1 MSEKDSFQQIQKL
14 SQEQI
19 QTQRAT
25 LNQMLLGELIEMNDE
40 GIKERIDAEL
50 NDNPALEEAS
60 EASDNIDDFGDN
72 NDEGDDDTTA
82 EVGQGNDD
90 PFESPYT
97 QNDDD
102 NTADTFDDGFALIAS
117 RKKRASDDVYRP
129 PVVNEASMYEVLMNQ
144 VHERDLTER
153 QMLIAEYIVGEI
165 DDDGLMRRPITSICG
180 DIISRENEFV
190 SPQEVQEVLEVIQ
203 DLEPAGIGATNTREC
218 ILLQIEDMKGVD
230 IEAAQLAHAIVDKHF
245 EAYERH
251 HYDKIL
257 NALNIDEAAFN
268 EADKIIKR
276 TNPRPGNLFS
286 SGERMA
292 NASHITP
299 NFVITTD
306 DNKLQ
311 LTVVNDIPE
320 LQISESYEIEYQ
332 RLAKLKG
339 QNAKMGDEELT
350 IKRQYENAS
359 NFIMLL
365 KQRQEKL
372 YKIMKT
378 IMLRQQE
385 FFITGD
391 TQSLKP
397 LVLKDIADETG
408 YDTSTISRAQ
418 QNKYVDTNWGIFPV
432 KYFFV
437 KKVND
442 NDASATAIKEIIK
455 DMVDN
460 EDKTKPLSDDKLC
473 EELQRKGYDIKRR
486 TVAKYRDSMKIPV
499 ARQRKTLR
507 TN

>member
-1 MSEKDSFQQIQKL
+1 M
-14 SQEQI
+14 
-19 QTQRAT
+19 
-25 LNQMLLGELIEMNDE
+25 
-40 GIKERIDAEL
+40 
-50 NDNPALEEAS
+50 
-60 EASDNIDDFGDN
+60 
-72 NDEGDDDTTA
+72 
-82 EVGQGNDD
+82 
-90 PFESPYT
+90 
-97 QNDDD
+97 
-102 NTADTFDDGFALIAS
+102 
-117 RKKRASDDVYRP
+117 
-129 PVVNEASMYEVLMNQ
+129 
-144 VHERDLTER
+144 
-153 QMLIAEYIVGEI
+153 
-165 DDDGLMRRPITSICG
+165 
-180 DIISRENEFV
+180 
-190 SPQEVQEVLEVIQ
+190 
-203 DLEPAGIGATNTREC
+203 
-218 ILLQIEDMKGVD
+218 
-230 IEAAQLAHAIVDKHF
+230 
-245 EAYERH
+245 
-251 HYDKIL
+251 

>member
-1 MSEKDSFQQIQKL
+1 
-14 SQEQI
+14 
-19 QTQRAT
+19 
-25 LNQMLLGELIEMNDE
+25 
-40 GIKERIDAEL
+40 
-50 NDNPALEEAS
+50 
-60 EASDNIDDFGDN
+60 
-72 NDEGDDDTTA
+72 
-82 EVGQGNDD
+82 
-90 PFESPYT
+90 
-97 QNDDD
+97 
-102 NTADTFDDGFALIAS
+102 
-117 RKKRASDDVYRP
+117 
-129 PVVNEASMYEVLMNQ
+129 
-144 VHERDLTER
+144 
-153 QMLIAEYIVGEI
+153 
-165 DDDGLMRRPITSICG
+165 MRRPITSICG

>member
-1 MSEKDSFQQIQKL
+1 MSEKDNFQQIQKL

-19 QTQRAT
+19 QSQRAT

-40 GIKERIDAEL
+40 GIKERIEAEL

-60 EASDNIDDFGDN
+60 DTSDDQDNYSDISDDGN
-72 NDEGDDDTTA
+72 DDTTA

-90 PFESPYT
+90 PFDSPYT

-102 NTADTFDDGFALIAS
+102 DNNSDAIDDGLAMIASS
-117 RKKRASDDVYRP
+117 RKKRVADDVYRP
-129 PVVNEASMYEVLMNQ
+129 PVVNEASMMEVLMNQ
-144 VHERDLTER
+144 VRERDLTDR
-153 QMLIAEYIVGEI
+153 QLLIAEYIVGEI

-190 SPQEVQEVLEVIQ
+190 TPQEVQDVLEVIQ
-203 DLEPAGIGATNTREC
+203 DLEPAGIAATNTREC

-230 IEAAQLAHAIVDKHF
+230 IEAAQVAHAIVDKHF

-257 NALNIDEAAFN
+257 SVLNIDKDTFN

-276 TNPRPGNLFS
+276 TNPRPGNMFN

-292 NASHITP
+292 NATHITP

-332 RLAKLKG
+332 RLSKKG
-339 QNAKMGDEELT
+339 KNAKIGDEELT
-350 IKRQYENAS
+350 IKRQYENAT

-391 TQSLKP
+391 TQALKP
-397 LVLKDIADETG
+397 LVLKDVADATG
-408 YDTSTISRAQ
+408 YDASTISRAQ
-418 QNKYVDTNWGIFPV
+418 QNKWVDTNWGIFPV

-437 KKVND
+437 KRVNE
-442 NDASATAIKEIIK
+442 NDASSTAIKEIIK
-455 DMVDN
+455 EMIDN
-460 EDKTKPLSDDKLC
+460 EDKTKPLSDDRLC
-473 EELQRKGYDIKRR
+473 EALQERGFDIKRR
-486 TVAKYRDSMKIPV
+486 TVAKYRDSLKIPV
-499 ARQRKTLR
+499 ARQRKTLH
-507 TN
+507 